1 MKWKFWEQEG
11 IPEPVVPAP
20 EESVELMGAVS
31 FEEESAASEAAP
43 PPELPIPPEPGT
55 ESPVAQRVTQPAA
68 GSRLS
73 EDVPGVPAM
82 TTCPECGEEIE
93 ADASFCPKCA
103 APMSEDARRR
113 AAEAASGVEP
123 WANKTGETVRR
134 VPRWVKIWVP
144 ILLIVIIGAVVA
156 LLVISQTHSPEAAVE
171 RYLGDLQVGDTK
183 AAYDLL
189 VHPGGKFSSFEYYKN
204 WQDLTTDNLGQL
216 ESYSVRERKPDT
228 QLFGKLFDDVPD
240 EGFPFIVTMNYKKQS
255 FDVNMTAEDAGGTWP
270 VRRYRIKITDET
282 TRVLAQPLGSMVYV
296 DGYPVGVAK
305 KDKDVEELLDLTD
318 FPSDFSG
325 IVDYVKKMTEA
336 FKGQAR
342 DVKQLFRDLD
352 EVSGDAQR
360 VFDRFGSSGVSWS
373 EVLSA
378 VESTI
383 SQSKDFA
390 TDLANLLR
398 RVYWMFGGGDDGSLR
413 ADLTRVQSQVDLE
426 NLPEGYH
433 EVKVVLPGAAAQ
445 TREFY
450 APEDVKVTLKPTPQ
464 TVQTFKDTM
473 NKYYMVT
480 SNAKYS
486 LNTSQLSTVVGGE
499 LLSEIN
505 DEVLTLLGRG
515 QRQASQLTS
524 LEYKKFTLLSPTVA
538 TSENVETWNIITYQ
552 GSTPVSNVTGLKQTV
567 VYTLKAEDKTWK
579 VVERKV
585 E

>member
-11 IPEPVVPAP
+11 IGEPVVPAP
-20 EESVELMGAVS
+20 EESVELTGAVS

-43 PPELPIPPEPGT
+43 PPGLPIPPEPDT
-55 ESPVAQRVTQPAA
+55 QSPATRPEASPA
-68 GSRLS
+68 
-73 EDVPGVPAM
+73 V

-123 WANKTGETVRR
+123 WAYKTGQAVHR

-144 ILLIVIIGAVVA
+144 ILLVVIVGAVVA

-171 RYLGDLQVGDTK
+171 RYLGDLQVGDTR

-189 VHPGGKFSSFEYYKN
+189 VHPGGKFSSYEYFKN

-228 QLFGKLFDDVPD
+228 QLFGRLFDDVPD
-240 EGFPFIVTMNYKKQS
+240 EGFPYVVTMNYKKQS
-255 FDVNMTAEDAGGTWP
+255 FDVNITAEDAGGTWP
-270 VRRYRIKITDET
+270 VRRYRIKIADET
-282 TRVLAQPLGSMVYV
+282 TRVLAQPLGAMVYV

-325 IVDYVKKMTEA
+325 IVEYVKKMTQA
-336 FKGQAR
+336 FKGQVK
-342 DVKQLFRDLD
+342 DVKQLMKDLD

-486 LNTSQLSTVVGGE
+486 LNTSQLSTVVDGE

-552 GSTPVSNVTGLKQTV
+552 GSTPVSTVTGMKQTV

-585 E
+585 Q